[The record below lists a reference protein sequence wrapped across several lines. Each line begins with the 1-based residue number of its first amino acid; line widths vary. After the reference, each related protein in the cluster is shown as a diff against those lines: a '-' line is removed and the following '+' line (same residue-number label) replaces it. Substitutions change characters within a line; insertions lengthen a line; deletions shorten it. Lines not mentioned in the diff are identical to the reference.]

1 MAKATK
7 PVDQEKLQQKIA
19 DFVKKQ
25 TGLKIPRDGLLIQ
38 RAGPTVKVSVNS
50 MAPAPVKKAAAKKPV
65 AKKATVKKAAAA
77 KKSLAKKTPVKKAAA
92 AKKPAA
98 KKVSAKKK
106 SPTKKK

>member
-7 PVDQEKLQQKIA
+7 LVDQEKLQQKIA

-38 RAGPTVKVSVNS
+38 RTGPTVKVSVNS
-50 MAPAPVKKAAAKKPV
+50 MAPAPVKKAAAKKVPVKKTAVKKPV
-65 AKKATVKKAAAA
+65 AKKA
-77 KKSLAKKTPVKKAAA
+77 PVKKAAA

-106 SPTKKK
+106 RPTKKK